1 MRRTATR
8 SFALGRV
15 TRAIA
20 TVGVVGAFALT
31 VGAFG
36 LPGVSAAANHAA
48 DRAGRNAHEGAHRGN
63 HKGAHKGGG
72 NHSPITICVVSA
84 TSGPFVELGT
94 SDVAGAKAWATHV
107 DKHGGVLGHHVKLVI
122 ENDQSNP
129 ATAATV
135 ARKCITQDNAQFI
148 FGPEET
154 STAAAVMPITNAAHI
169 VTLGM
174 FSGWKDEGLPS
185 SQMHGSYF
193 PGYATVFAADDQAML
208 KDVVAKHHLTRVA
221 VIQDNAPGGLVNG
234 KYVKKEAKKYG
245 ATEVSVETTN
255 PGSTNDSPEVLKL
268 LAKHPQAIISGEI
281 PGPDSITAFKAI
293 RSEDPTIPIGVCAE
307 CAIPSFISA
316 MGGTS
321 GMQQIYMVGS
331 PNNIVSGAPSRADKK
346 SVKATKTYLKGM
358 KAAGDTTSALLA
370 AGGNGWDVGEELQ
383 AAIKSAHSTSES
395 AVLRALKHQKLVVG
409 GEEAITFA
417 RTPSN
422 YGKIARV
429 VVPVDIVK
437 NGKIELYTVK

>member
-1 MRRTATR
+1 MRRNVAR
-8 SFALGRV
+8 SSALGDTTRV
-15 TRAIA
+15 ISMVA
-20 TVGVVGAFALT
+20 VVGAIALT

-36 LPGVSAAANHAA
+36 ISGVSAAAGHARKHA
-48 DRAGRNAHEGAHRGN
+48 RARSGP
-63 HKGAHKGGG
+63 
-72 NHSPITICVVSA
+72 PITVCVISA
-84 TSGPFVELGT
+84 TSGPFVQLGT
-94 SDVAGAKAWATHV
+94 SDVAGAKAWAKHV
-107 DKHGGVLGHHVKLVI
+107 DTHGGILGHHVTLVV

-135 ARKCITQDNAQFI
+135 ARKCITQDNAKFV

-154 STAAAVMPITNAAHI
+154 STAAAVMPITNAAH
-169 VTLGM
+169 VVALGM
-174 FSGWKDEGLPS
+174 FSGWNGEGLPS
-185 SQMHGSYF
+185 SQMHGWYF

-208 KDVVAKHHLTRVA
+208 QDVVGKHHLARVA

-234 KYVKKEAKKYG
+234 PYVKNEAQKYG
-245 ATEVSVETTN
+245 ATEVSVQTTN

-281 PGPDSITAFKAI
+281 PGPDTITAFKAI
-293 RSEDPTIPIGVCAE
+293 RSQDPTIPIGVCAE
-307 CAIPSFISA
+307 CAIPPFISA

-321 GMQQIYMVGS
+321 GMKQIYMVGS
-331 PNNIVSGAPSRADKK
+331 PENIVSGATSKVDKPS
-346 SVKATKTYLKGM
+346 VEATKAYLAGM
-358 KAAGDTTSALLA
+358 KAAGDSTSSLLA

-383 AAIKSAHSTSES
+383 AAIGSAHSTSDA

-429 VVPVDIVK
+429 VVPVDIME
-437 NGKIELYTVK
+437 NGKIKLFAVK